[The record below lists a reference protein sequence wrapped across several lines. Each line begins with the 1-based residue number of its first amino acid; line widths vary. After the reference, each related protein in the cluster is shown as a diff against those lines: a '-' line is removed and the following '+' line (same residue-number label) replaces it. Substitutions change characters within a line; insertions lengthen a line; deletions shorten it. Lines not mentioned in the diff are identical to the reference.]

1 MPFSH
6 VNPLGQPGMVDV
18 GSKNATL
25 REALAQAV
33 VTLPEEVLRHAE
45 GGDILGSKGPVFQTA
60 IIAATQAAKKTWDL
74 IPLCHPIAVARC
86 SIDIRLLG
94 KDAVIQARFA
104 CH

>member
-18 GSKNATL
+18 GSKNTTFC
-25 REALAQAV
+25 EALAQAV
-33 VTLPEEVLRHAE
+33 VVLPEEVLRHAQ

-74 IPLCHPIAVARC
+74 IPLCHPIALERC
-86 SIDIRLLG
+86 SIDIRLQG
-94 KDAVIQARFA
+94 MEAVIQARVA
-104 CH
+104 